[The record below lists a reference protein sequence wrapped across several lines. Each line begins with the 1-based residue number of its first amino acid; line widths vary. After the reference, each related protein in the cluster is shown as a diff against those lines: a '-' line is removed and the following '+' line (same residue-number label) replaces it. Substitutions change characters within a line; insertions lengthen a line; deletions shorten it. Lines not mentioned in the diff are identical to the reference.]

1 MTTIRLSFV
10 RLTGFLTAVLAGL
23 LLYNPKVG
31 VFQGLAWGPK
41 LVASALAPLTAIVGG
56 LVAVWGLRQKDIP
69 GAVIGGLS
77 AAIAAKN
84 VMDITAPREDNF
96 AAVFGPDWRD
106 CIPPDLRPRLRPY
119 RYRPYYRRRRH
130 GPMHRNVVFGRNTDT
145 GRPLQA
151 DMLQPPPGVA
161 RTGLAMIFV
170 HGGGWWYGKRDITKF
185 PFFERLVFQGHV
197 VMDID
202 YTLAPHSSL
211 LGMVMDVKQAILW
224 LKAQAD
230 TFQVNPERI
239 VLTGQSA
246 GGQLSLLAAYT
257 PNQPDFQ
264 PPHAEGDTSVR
275 GVVSY
280 QGPPDLTALYYDI
293 EGRFI
298 RLIPN
303 RVLNPIHRLFELVTG
318 HAKSLASGIAGIV
331 GGTPHEAPELY
342 RRLSPINHV
351 SADCVP
357 TLLLQ
362 GNHDLL
368 VSHKDVERFYHS
380 MQQVNAPVIYIP
392 FPNCNHAFEAVLPRL
407 SPPAQVAAYYTERFL
422 ALLV

>member
-1 MTTIRLSFV
+1 MTTIRLSLG
-10 RLTGFLTAVLAGL
+10 RLIGFLTAVMAGL
-23 LLYNPKVG
+23 LLYNPKIG
-31 VFQGLAWGPK
+31 AFQGLAWGPK
-41 LVASALAPLTAIVGG
+41 LVASALAPLTAIFGG
-56 LVAVWGLRQKDIP
+56 LVALWGLRRKDIP
-69 GAVIGGLS
+69 SVVIGGLS

-106 CIPPDLRPRLRPY
+106 HIPPDLQARLRPY
-119 RYRPYYRRRRH
+119 RYRPYYRRRSH
-130 GPMHRNVVFGRNTDT
+130 GPMHRNVVFGQNTDT
-145 GRPLQA
+145 GRPLRA

-161 RTGLAMIFV
+161 CTGLAMIFV
-170 HGGGWWYGKRDITKF
+170 HGGGWWYGKKDITKF
-185 PFFERLVFQGHV
+185 PFFQRLVFQGHV

-211 LGMVMDVKQAILW
+211 LGMVKDVKQAILW
-224 LKAQAD
+224 LKAHAD

-257 PNQPDFQ
+257 PNQPEFQ

-275 GVVSY
+275 GVISY

-303 RVLNPIHRLFELVTG
+303 QVINPIHRLLELVTG
-318 HAKSLASGIAGIV
+318 HRKSLASGIAGIV
-331 GGTPHEAPELY
+331 GGTPNDVPELY
-342 RRLSPINHV
+342 RRLSPISHV
-351 SADCVP
+351 SDACVP

-368 VSHKDVERFYHS
+368 VSHKDVERFYNL
-380 MQQVNAPVIYIP
+380 MKQANAPVIYIP

>member
-1 MTTIRLSFV
+1 
-10 RLTGFLTAVLAGL
+10 
-23 LLYNPKVG
+23 
-31 VFQGLAWGPK
+31 
-41 LVASALAPLTAIVGG
+41 
-56 LVAVWGLRQKDIP
+56 
-69 GAVIGGLS
+69 
-77 AAIAAKN
+77 
-84 VMDITAPREDNF
+84 
-96 AAVFGPDWRD
+96 
-106 CIPPDLRPRLRPY
+106 
-119 RYRPYYRRRRH
+119 
-130 GPMHRNVVFGRNTDT
+130 
-145 GRPLQA
+145 
-151 DMLQPPPGVA
+151 
-161 RTGLAMIFV
+161 
-170 HGGGWWYGKRDITKF
+170 
-185 PFFERLVFQGHV
+185 
-197 VMDID
+197 MDID

-211 LGMVMDVKQAILW
+211 LGMVKDVKQAILW
-224 LKAQAD
+224 LKAHAD

-257 PNQPDFQ
+257 PNQPEFQ

-275 GVVSY
+275 GVISY

-303 RVLNPIHRLFELVTG
+303 QVINPIHRLLELVTG
-318 HAKSLASGIAGIV
+318 HRKSLASGIAGIV
-331 GGTPHEAPELY
+331 GGTPNDVPELY
-342 RRLSPINHV
+342 RRLSPISHV
-351 SADCVP
+351 SDACVP

-368 VSHKDVERFYHS
+368 VSHKDVERFYNL
-380 MQQVNAPVIYIP
+380 MKQANAPVIYIP